1 MKTAVVICPG
11 RGSYTKTE
19 LGYLG
24 RYHADKIGLLEEFD
38 NRRLRPG
45 QEGLLALDSAS
56 SYSLARHARGD
67 NASALIY
74 ACTLCDF
81 LSIDRRAVEI
91 VAVAGNSMGWYSA
104 LTCAGALSPQAGF
117 EVVNT
122 MGMLMQERLM
132 GGQIIYPFMT
142 EDWRDDPARRA
153 ELMGIVAS
161 IDAAPGQTLAL
172 SIDYGG
178 MLVLAGDEAGL
189 AAFEAAVQTVQGRF
203 PMRLVNHAAF
213 HTPLQAPVVKAG
225 LRRLSQDLFNSPSL
239 PVIDG
244 RGAIWWPQA
253 TDVAALRDYT
263 LGFQV
268 TQPYNFTHAVR
279 CAAREFAP
287 DFFLVTGPGSTLGGA
302 VAQSLIIEGW
312 RGMRSKA
319 DFLALQR
326 IDPLVISMGMDE
338 QRPALVQTSKIQS
351 KHASTTQGNRLV

>member
-11 RGSYTKTE
+11 RGSYMKAE
-19 LGYLG
+19 LGYLR
-24 RYHADKIGLLEEFD
+24 RYHAGKIKLLEEFD
-38 NRRLRPG
+38 NRRRRLG
-45 QEGLLALDSAS
+45 QEGLLALDGAS
-56 SYSLARHARGD
+56 SYSLARHGRGD
-67 NASALIY
+67 NGSALIY
-74 ACTLCDF
+74 VCTLCDF
-81 LSIDRRAVEI
+81 LSIDLRSVEI

-104 LTCAGALSPQAGF
+104 LTCAGALSPQAGL

-122 MGMLMQERLM
+122 MGMLMQKRLI
-132 GGQIIYPFMT
+132 GGQIVYPFMA

-153 ELMGIVAS
+153 DLMGIVAR

-178 MLVLAGDEAGL
+178 LLVLAGDEAGL
-189 AAFEAAVQTVQGRF
+189 AAFEAAVPTVQGRF

-213 HTPLQAPVVKAG
+213 HTPLQAPVAEAG
-225 LRRLSQDLFNSPSL
+225 CKRLSQDLFTSPSL
-239 PVIDG
+239 PLIDG

-253 TDVAALRDYT
+253 TDVVALRDYT

-268 TQPYNFTHAVR
+268 TQPYNFTRAVR

-287 DFFLVTGPGSTLGGA
+287 DLFIVTGPGSALGGA

-319 DFLALQR
+319 DFQALQR
-326 IDPLVISMGMDE
+326 SNPVMISMGMDE
-338 QRPALVQTSKIQS
+338 QRPAVAQASKI
-351 KHASTTQGNRLV
+351 

>member
-1 MKTAVVICPG
+1 MKTAIVICPG
-11 RGSYTKTE
+11 RGSYTKAE

-24 RYHADKIGLLEEFD
+24 RHHADKLGLIEDFD
-38 NRRLRPG
+38 DRRRDLG
-45 QEGLLALDSAS
+45 QERLLALDGAS
-56 SYSLARHARGD
+56 SYSPARHGRGD

-81 LSIDRRAVEI
+81 LSIDQHAVEI
-91 VAVAGNSMGWYSA
+91 VAVTGNSMGWYSA

-122 MGMLMQERLM
+122 MGALMQERLI

-153 ELMGIVAS
+153 ELMGIVAR
-161 IDAAPGQTLAL
+161 IDAAADQMLAL
-172 SIDYGG
+172 SIAYGG
-178 MLVLAGDEAGL
+178 MLVLAGNDAGL
-189 AAFEAAVQTVQGRF
+189 AAFEAAVPTVQGRF
-203 PMRLVNHAAF
+203 PIRLVNHAAF
-213 HTPLQAPVVKAG
+213 HTSLQAPVAEAG
-225 LRRLSQDLFNSPSL
+225 RKRLSQDLFSSPSL
-239 PVIDG
+239 PLIDG

-253 TDVAALRDYT
+253 TDVVALRDYT

-287 DFFLVTGPGSTLGGA
+287 DVFIVTGPGSALGGA

-326 IDPLVISMGMDE
+326 TAPLVLSMGIDE
-338 QRPALVQTSKIQS
+338 QRSAFVQAAGTEP
-351 KHASTTQGNRLV
+351 